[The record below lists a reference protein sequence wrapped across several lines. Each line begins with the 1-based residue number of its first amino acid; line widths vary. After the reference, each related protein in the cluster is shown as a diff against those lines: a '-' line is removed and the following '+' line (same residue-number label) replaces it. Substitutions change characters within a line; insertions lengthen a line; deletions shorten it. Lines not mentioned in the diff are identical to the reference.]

1 MKRKNTQDLQAKR
14 SNNLER
20 QSHWTSIRLFK
31 NNIQKRQQW
40 PHIFKQLKKKENG
53 PRILYPA
60 TLAFQY
66 QVYRKSFKHTR
77 AQGISHEWALSEGST
92 KAWAL
97 LKQQITGKI
106 STPPPQKK
114 LMDNTL
120 IHEIVDLR
128 LKQSQIL
135 SWKSKIQF
143 LYIMTK

>member
-77 AQGISHEWALSEGST
+77 AQGISHEWALSEGSILNVLST
-92 KAWAL
+92 HGYTHKMV
-97 LKQQITGKI
+97 ITWGDGCINQPYFGNHFIKRTYVK
-106 STPPPQKK
+106 SS
-114 LMDNTL
+114 
-120 IHEIVDLR
+120 HC
-128 LKQSQIL
+128 IL
-135 SWKSKIQF
+135 WN
-143 LYIMTK
+143 L